1 MLVKGLYY
9 VKLKMFGQISGARC
23 YEHYQILAGIC
34 VRFRFGRQALFG
46 NFFRSRIRFLHFKIL
61 GYLLL
66 YKERFYNKRNQKQL
80 LYLQLYKSF
89 SQNILTFCIQVKKYV
104 TIPIQGM
111 CFKMSC

>member
-46 NFFRSRIRFLHFKIL
+46 NFFSVSDPVP
-61 GYLLL
+61 
-66 YKERFYNKRNQKQL
+66 
-80 LYLQLYKSF
+80 SF
-89 SQNILTFCIQVKKYV
+89 QNFRVLTAV
-104 TIPIQGM
+104 
-111 CFKMSC
+111 